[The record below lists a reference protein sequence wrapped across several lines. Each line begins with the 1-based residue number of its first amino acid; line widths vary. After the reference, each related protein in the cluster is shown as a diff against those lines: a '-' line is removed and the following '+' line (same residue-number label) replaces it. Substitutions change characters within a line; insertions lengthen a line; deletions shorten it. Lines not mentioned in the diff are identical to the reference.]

1 MKKILTLAVVLMTT
15 IALSAQEKKDVT
27 KFLGIPVDG
36 YKSEMISKLKAKGFT
51 STSHDKNVLE
61 GEFNGKDVELHVVTN
76 NNKVYR
82 IMVADKNYVSETSIR
97 IRFNNLLNQFENNS
111 NYFGDSNNEYI
122 ADDENISYNIN
133 VKNKRYEVIFYQG
146 FTPFI
151 KELESTLEKKYG
163 IKNPM
168 DLLENEN
175 LSQSEKK
182 IALEYTTSYIKD
194 YLDNTLYN
202 NKVWFMIDE
211 NYGKYR
217 ILMFYDNCYNQAN
230 GEDL

>member
-15 IALSAQEKKDVT
+15 IALFAQEKKDVT

-82 IMVADKNYVSETSIR
+82 IYLKDKNPSSESDIR
-97 IRFNNLLNQFENNS
+97 IRFNNLISQFENNS
-111 NYFGDSNNEYI
+111 KYFSFSTDNEYI

-133 VKNKRYEVIFYQG
+133 IKNKRYQATFYQ
-146 FTPFI
+146 
-151 KELESTLEKKYG
+151 ESGSIDKKTESDLEKKYG
-163 IKNPM
+163 VTNPEDLPEDKKMEYFKNCIN
-168 DLLENEN
+168 DF
-175 LSQSEKK
+175 
-182 IALEYTTSYIKD
+182 
-194 YLDNTLYN
+194 LDMASRQ
-202 NKVWFMIDE
+202 VWFMIGE
-211 NYGKYR
+211 QYGKYY
-217 ILMFYDNCYNQAN
+217 IQMYYDNCYNKAN